1 MMREGESDMNESIA
15 IVMAVLRE
23 RVRQVRESSEAGA
36 VSMEQVVITAGLLGL
51 ALLVVAAIVAAVNGR
66 LSGIF

>member
-1 MMREGESDMNESIA
+1 MNESIA

>member
-1 MMREGESDMNESIA
+1 MNESIA

-23 RVRQVRESSEAGA
+23 RVRQVREGSEAGA